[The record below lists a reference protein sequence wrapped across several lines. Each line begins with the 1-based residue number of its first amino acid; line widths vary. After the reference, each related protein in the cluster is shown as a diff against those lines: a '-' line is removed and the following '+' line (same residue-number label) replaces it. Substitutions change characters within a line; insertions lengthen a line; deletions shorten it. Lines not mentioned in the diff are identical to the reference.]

1 MLNLSDNELD
11 RLSREA
17 ASQHDPGDLTGP
29 QSWERLE
36 LRLDK
41 ELGRAGPD
49 MPRGIR
55 GIRRLPFQYAPVL
68 LLVVGVTW
76 YFVKAKGRKAE
87 PSGSPPLTVVK
98 TPHEQ
103 AGTDSISSLKKSAY
117 SDKSTSTLYPGGDSL
132 SGTNSIVPTAPASA
146 PLVQPSAG
154 PNSTYLDPD
163 HTASSNDRVVS
174 GGRRTASGNDLTVS
188 GKDHSASGNGHP
200 ASANDL
206 TTSGP
211 DRSASRK
218 DNPSSDKTSS
228 GPDRTPLANNT
239 GSNHIGSSNHT
250 GSGLTNN
257 TGSNGTS
264 SGLTDNARANRTGS
278 GLTHHS
284 GQDRTASNLTGND
297 AHRYPGNNKSSG
309 KGHRSPGSIDQQTA
323 GSQTGL
329 QDLTSRRTQ
338 APSDE
343 PSGPEYAYIQHPF
356 SLRSTPRT
364 SDIARHTDSALLA
377 YAAQLQKDQS
387 KKSGPALHI
396 NKALGI
402 GLQFAPDFTSVN
414 ALAGDRP
421 GSTLGLTLDYEVL
434 DRLHLG
440 TGLLF
445 SRRNYTARGMDY
457 HVPYD
462 YYRQNGMKPVDFVK
476 GTMNMLEI
484 PINLR
489 YDFSVTPGGT
499 SFFATIGASSYL
511 FGQENCN
518 YYYDFFGSEACR
530 KFQYSNT
537 PNGLFA
543 SFNLSLGV
551 ETKLNNSLYA
561 LIAPYMKLPTG
572 DMGFGKVR
580 MSSVGIN
587 FAIRFTPV
595 LSRKRY

>member
-49 MPRGIR
+49 MSRRLR

-146 PLVQPSAG
+146 PPEQPSAG
-154 PNSTYLDPD
+154 PNSTSPAPD
-163 HTASSNDRVVS
+163 RTTSGNDRVVS
-174 GGRRTASGNDLTVS
+174 GGHRTASGNDLT
-188 GKDHSASGNGHP
+188 ASG
-200 ASANDL
+200 
-206 TTSGP
+206 
-211 DRSASRK
+211 K

-239 GSNHIGSSNHT
+239 DANRTGSGLANNTGSNRT

-284 GQDRTASNLTGND
+284 GQDRTASNLTGNG

-323 GSQTGL
+323 GNQTGL
-329 QDLTSRRTQ
+329 QDPTSRRTQ

-377 YAAQLQKDQS
+377 YTAQLQKDQS